1 MLYYPGFEVQD
12 INWLKFALLYL
23 DEIRPIIPMIPY
35 DRETYLSPHTIQII
49 EETNLIR
56 PYQPDYDEGAWA
68 SQKAI
73 EEFDLYLQN
82 PRIYG
87 GRFGY
92 PYRAI
97 NNCTIG
103 EGWRNP
109 SKQNYTLYNGKFSHD
124 FYKYCI
130 SEGIASESNV
140 GIRIH
145 EDFAYLYMSFLA
157 ERISILQ
164 EMDSITDNSKYN
176 NLLLNRNKK
185 IAKQNHLELQYA
197 QSNIEINLPKNISQI
212 PLNTIIELRSSNDF
226 NQLRNAYVREIKNL
240 IVAKENNTPGYSLT
254 NLLSYKSDFIKI
266 CENSFEMMG
275 SIILTTYG
283 INQLLNGNLDSA
295 SFLNVASGAY
305 INSRTIP
312 SFINNLPHS
321 ITNIHDKHLTRKY
334 LAEINNLS

>member
-1 MLYYPGFEVQD
+1 MLYYPGFEAQD

-35 DRETYLSPHTIQII
+35 DRETYLSSHTIQII

-73 EEFDLYLQN
+73 EEFDQYLQN

-92 PYRAI
+92 PYRSTS
-97 NNCTIG
+97 NYTIS
-103 EGWRNP
+103 EEWRNP
-109 SKQNYTLYNGKFSHD
+109 LRQNYILYNGKFSHD
-124 FYKYCI
+124 FYEYCL
-130 SEGIASESNV
+130 SEGIASECNV

-164 EMDSITDNSKYN
+164 EMDSITDSSKYN

-185 IAKQNHLELQYA
+185 IAKRNHIELQYA
-197 QSNIEINLPKNISQI
+197 QSNIEINLPKNITQI

-226 NQLRNAYVREIKNL
+226 NQLRYAYVREIKNL

-254 NLLSYKSDFIKI
+254 DLLSYKSDFIKI
-266 CENSFEMMG
+266 CENSFEMLG

-295 SFLNVASGAY
+295 SFLNVAAGAY
-305 INSRTIP
+305 IDSRTIP
-312 SFINNLPHS
+312 NFINNLPHS
-321 ITNIHDKHLTRKY
+321 ITNIHEKHLTRKY
-334 LAEINNLS
+334 LAQINNLS

>member
-1 MLYYPGFEVQD
+1 MLYYPGFEAQD

-35 DRETYLSPHTIQII
+35 DKETYLSSHTIQII
-49 EETNLIR
+49 DETNLIR

-73 EEFDLYLQN
+73 EEFEQYLQY
-82 PRIYG
+82 PHRYG
-87 GRFGY
+87 GRFGH
-92 PYRAI
+92 PYH
-97 NNCTIG
+97 NTNSYTIRDK
-103 EGWRNP
+103 WRNR
-109 SKQNYTLYNGKFSHD
+109 STQNYTLYNGKFSQDFHD
-124 FYKYCI
+124 FCI
-130 SEGIASESNV
+130 LEGIASECDF
-140 GIRIH
+140 GIKIN
-145 EDFAYLYMSFLA
+145 EDLAYLYMSFLA

-164 EMDSITDNSKYN
+164 EMDSITDSSKYN

-185 IAKQNHLELQYA
+185 IAKRNHLELQYA

-226 NQLRNAYVREIKNL
+226 NQLRYAYVSEIKNL

-254 NLLSYKSDFIKI
+254 DLLSYKSDFIRI
-266 CENSFEMMG
+266 CENSFEMLG

-295 SFLNVASGAY
+295 SFLNVAAGAY
-305 INSRTIP
+305 IDSRTIP
-312 SFINNLPHS
+312 NFINNLPHS
-321 ITNIHDKHLTRKY
+321 IENINEKHLTRKY
-334 LAEINNLS
+334 LAQINNLS